1 MTRIWEHPIMP
12 STSYILR
19 DIPPELWKAI
29 KIKAVEQGRPIR
41 DILLELLEAFA
52 KKGKVK

>member
-1 MTRIWEHPIMP
+1 MTRIWEHTMAG
-12 STSYILR
+12 SSYILR

-41 DILLELLEAFA
+41 DLLLELLHDYA
-52 KKGKVK
+52 KKGKPR